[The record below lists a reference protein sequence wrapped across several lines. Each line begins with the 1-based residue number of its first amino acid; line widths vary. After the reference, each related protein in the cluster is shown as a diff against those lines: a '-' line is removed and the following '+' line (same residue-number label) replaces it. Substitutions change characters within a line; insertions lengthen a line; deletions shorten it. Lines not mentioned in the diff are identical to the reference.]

1 MAKHKKEASQLK
13 KEETKTLQFIVGGVV
28 ILAIALLALLFH
40 QSQPATPEKAEDNM
54 VAKVNDQVILQSQL
68 DTQYSKLPAQFQQ
81 VLTKEQVLSQM
92 IDEALLLQNAKELGI
107 EISDQDVQ
115 KKLDEFLQQ
124 NGVDQRVLEESLSR
138 QGISQQ
144 EVNELFRKQLTIQQL
159 LEKKLGKELE
169 VSDKEIVD
177 YYNDNIQ
184 DYKVPPSTKV
194 RHILIAFGNLT
205 EKETEE
211 KAQDVRD
218 MIKPDS
224 SNFCELVQDYST
236 DTGSVK
242 TCGEYVYT
250 ADTQFVPEFKAAGD
264 KQGVNQISVV
274 KTQFGYHIIQTL
286 AKLPERLPKL
296 QDVRSDITNILKAQK
311 QRTALKKYLEELRKV
326 AKIENTLALKSEAGV
341 VEEKAAPIETTP
353 EPTQPKKQTT
363 QEAATPTAPKSL
375 NTFALCLAKK
385 ATLYGAKTDA
395 ETQKQLKLFGGASS
409 YLNFVDC
416 SYLGNPNV
424 VKKECTQ
431 KSIVTFPTWIIN
443 GAKTEGV
450 RSLQQLTD
458 ASGC

>member
-1 MAKHKKEASQLK
+1 
-13 KEETKTLQFIVGGVV
+13 
-28 ILAIALLALLFH
+28 
-40 QSQPATPEKAEDNM
+40 
-54 VAKVNDQVILQSQL
+54 
-68 DTQYSKLPAQFQQ
+68 
-81 VLTKEQVLSQM
+81 M

-138 QGISQQ
+138 EGISQQ

-264 KQGVNQISVV
+264 KQGVNQISMV
-274 KTQFGYHIIQTL
+274 KTQ
-286 AKLPERLPKL
+286 
-296 QDVRSDITNILKAQK
+296 S
-311 QRTALKKYLEELRKV
+311 
-326 AKIENTLALKSEAGV
+326 
-341 VEEKAAPIETTP
+341 AA
-353 EPTQPKKQTT
+353 T
-363 QEAATPTAPKSL
+363 QEAIAPKNL
-375 NTFALCLAKK
+375 NTLALCLAKK
-385 ATLYGAKTDA
+385 TTLYGAKTDA
-395 ETQKQLKLFGGASS
+395 ETQKQLKAFGDASS

-431 KSIVTFPTWIIN
+431 KGVVKFPTWTIN
-443 GAKTEGV
+443 G
-450 RSLQQLTD
+450 
-458 ASGC
+458 